1 MNFTI
6 ARCDS
11 ATVTNSSDSTVLHF
25 NAHKSTAQRNTAVM
39 VFDIKEKKRGKL
51 SCEPML
57 PMMP

>member
-11 ATVTNSSDSTVLHF
+11 ATVTTSSGSTELGF
-25 NAHKSTAQRNTAVM
+25 NAHNSTAQRNTAVM
-39 VFDIKEKKRGKL
+39 VFDIKGKKSGKL
-51 SCEPML
+51 SREPVL